1 MQLLN
6 KFYDMDEN
14 AKCEIL
20 SSEYLIR
27 RPWLTARRDC
37 IKLPDG
43 VVNDEYYVLEYP
55 DWVNVIAV
63 TDRGE
68 MVMVRQYRHG
78 LQRTDFELCAGV
90 VEDGEA
96 PIDAA
101 RRELLEETGYAGGVW
116 TEAMVL
122 SPNPSTS
129 TNLCHCFVAERV
141 SHVADQHLDRTE
153 SITVHLFS
161 RDEVYGMLCR
171 NEIIQALMAAPL
183 WRWFMK
189 EKHGL

>member
-1 MQLLN
+1 MKYTDN
-6 KFYDMDEN
+6 PADDSMKWRVIDT
-14 AKCEIL
+14 
-20 SSEYLIR
+20 EYLSR
-27 RPWLTARRDC
+27 RPWLTVRRDTVE
-37 IKLPDG
+37 LPNG
-43 VVNDEYYVLEYP
+43 TIHPEYYVIEYP
-55 DWVNVIAV
+55 KWINVIAV
-63 TDRGE
+63 TPEGKY
-68 MVMVRQYRHG
+68 VMVKQYRHG
-78 LQRTDFELCAGV
+78 LGVVATELCAGV
-90 VEDGEA
+90 VEVNEDPLDG
-96 PIDAA
+96 A

-129 TNLCHCFVAERV
+129 TNLCHCFVAEGV